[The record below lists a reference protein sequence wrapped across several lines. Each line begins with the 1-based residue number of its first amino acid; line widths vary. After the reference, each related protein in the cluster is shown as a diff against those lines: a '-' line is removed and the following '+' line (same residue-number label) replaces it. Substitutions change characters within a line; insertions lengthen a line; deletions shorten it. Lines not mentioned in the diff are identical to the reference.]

1 MWHDCHDAKRK
12 ESMKQ
17 DQIVIYKDENNAI
30 QLEVRMDG
38 EMINLGNHPA
48 ADCTLCDVSPAGIG
62 RLALPAPRGA
72 TDDRQVI
79 R

>member
-1 MWHDCHDAKRK
+1 MPSREIIITKRVQK
-12 ESMKQ
+12 MT
-17 DQIVIYKDENNAI
+17 D
-30 QLEVRMDG
+30 L
-38 EMINLGNHPA
+38 LGHSNFFA
-48 ADCTLCDVSPAGIG
+48 SLCDVSPAGIG